1 MLEMLVHL
9 KISCFQV
16 ERLYL
21 KEERWRNEAASLQKQ
36 LEQMERSLEECTG
49 KRGVSKGGVGGGG
62 LADAA
67 ENKKGK
73 EDFSYYKAMKM
84 VKVSPK
90 AKSSEGGGELEKH
103 MGLENIFGQLFR
115 EEAT

>member
-1 MLEMLVHL
+1 MLEMLAHIKV
-9 KISCFQV
+9 SRFQV

-49 KRGVSKGGVGGGG
+49 KRGVYKGGVGGRG

-90 AKSSEGGGELEKH
+90 AKLSEGELEKQ

>member
-9 KISCFQV
+9 KISRFQV

>member
-9 KISCFQV
+9 KISRFQV

-49 KRGVSKGGVGGGG
+49 KRGIYKGGVGGGG